1 MILQSV
7 QPFKLAVV
15 VFLLLIFQLY
25 EKNMRFITK
34 DLRVLWW
41 LHGKNKSNEGF
52 TLLEIMIVLLLAG
65 IMAAMSAPYV
75 TFGINPLPDTTNRI
89 ASNFKLVR
97 ARAIGQTSAYRISQ
111 TSLTRLTVERAR
123 TCFDTTWTVD
133 SSFTEEDLNLNEAE
147 DVQGLAKD
155 AVIQMVTVTN
165 RGTSITPLTSW
176 TLCYNSRG
184 IADKN
189 LIFTLR
195 DTKTNQ
201 QRRIEAFAGGGIQVY
216 EN

>member
-1 MILQSV
+1 MQ
-7 QPFKLAVV
+7 
-15 VFLLLIFQLY
+15 
-25 EKNMRFITK
+25 FITR
-34 DLRVLWW
+34 DLSTLWW
-41 LHGKNKSNEGF
+41 SYRKKGNEGF
-52 TLLEIMIVLLLAG
+52 TLLEIMIVLVLAG
-65 IMAAMSAPYV
+65 IMAAMSAPYIS
-75 TFGINPLPDTTNRI
+75 FGINPLPDTTNRI

-111 TSLTRLTVERAR
+111 TSLTQLKVERAR

-133 SSFTEEDLNLNEAE
+133 PGFTEEDLNLNEAR
-147 DVQGLAKD
+147 DVRGLAKN

-165 RGTSITPLTSW
+165 RGTTITPLTSW

-184 IADKN
+184 LADKN

-195 DTKTNQ
+195 NIKTSQ